1 MKAWGLVP
9 RGGSD
14 DVQTVA
20 SAKAVPDM
28 IDAVNSPAAA
38 AAKATSAL
46 ASLGVMLTSAAS
58 GLAGSLDGINPD
70 SLLLLL
76 TTPLVPDL
84 YEAVKEFP
92 ILGFLATGILAG
104 PNSMGW
110 VLNSHG
116 FESFADLGVVLFLFN
131 MGIHLDIQTLIKM
144 RVNVFGQGL
153 SQFVLTALEICGIAF
168 KVAGMYGA
176 ALVVLGGGLALSL
189 SAFVIHLL

>member
-20 SAKAVPDM
+20 AAEAVPDM

-46 ASLGVMLTSAAS
+46 ASLGVMLTSSAS

-92 ILGFLATGILAG
+92 ILGFLATGILA
-104 PNSMGW
+104 
-110 VLNSHG
+110 
-116 FESFADLGVVLFLFN
+116 
-131 MGIHLDIQTLIKM
+131 
-144 RVNVFGQGL
+144 
-153 SQFVLTALEICGIAF
+153 
-168 KVAGMYGA
+168 
-176 ALVVLGGGLALSL
+176 
-189 SAFVIHLL
+189 